1 MVLVNSMKYKIKHEK
16 SNLILMS
23 SVLILCL
30 ITCYVWF
37 IFREYLYFSIYLI
50 LTIIIIHIYYF
61 TYYYIKND
69 SLIIKLGFIKVR
81 IKYNKIKSI
90 DLLKNSVIL
99 NLEKISLNLY
109 PNNKDKF
116 YNEISKVVKG
126 S

>member
-1 MVLVNSMKYKIKHEK
+1 MVNNMKYKIKHEK

-37 IFREYLYFSIYLI
+37 IFRKYIYFSIYLI
-50 LTIIIIHIYYF
+50 LTIIITHIYYF

-90 DLLKNSVIL
+90 KILKNSVKL

-109 PNNKDKF
+109 PNNKDMF
-116 YNEISKVVKG
+116 YTELSKIVKG